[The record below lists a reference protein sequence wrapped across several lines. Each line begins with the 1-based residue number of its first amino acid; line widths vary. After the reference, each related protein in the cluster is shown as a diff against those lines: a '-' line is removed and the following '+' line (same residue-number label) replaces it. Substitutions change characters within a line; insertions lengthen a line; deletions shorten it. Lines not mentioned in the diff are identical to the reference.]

1 MSACRLN
8 ISLRILMRGA
18 SVRVTF
24 VITFTPH
31 VALSVCVREIG
42 HSLANKLEM
51 GIEPKPN

>member
-1 MSACRLN
+1 VSACRLN